1 MTDIFLSYASA
12 DRDRAQTLA
21 QALQRHGYKV
31 WWDRTIP
38 PGRVFDEV
46 IQEALQGARCVVVL
60 WSEQSVRS
68 NWVKTEAAEG
78 VAQNKLVPALLDPVP
93 PPIEFKRIQAAD
105 LSGWNGDD
113 DHSEYGKLI
122 AAIDERLSAPEASAA
137 VAMGSVSGAGRA
149 GSDGAAVDRA
159 ARGRGEPDRTG
170 SDRVPSADLPASK
183 PTGTPILAIM
193 SVLGV
198 LGIVGAFGVHWLQS
212 RSASQTAPATDVSSA
227 GNAAGRPGA
236 GSTQPVDRAPSA
248 APAASTP
255 AAAPA
260 TAAPNATTSAPADA
274 RINLLSAENGG
285 ELVTASNERWTNTI
299 DGKEDTYAWTDDG
312 QAVFSFRGGQAATFD
327 TFAVLIPNTADTNLK
342 DFELLWSNDPNG
354 GFKSIGKFSTQN
366 LRIMKNPYQEFSFE
380 PVRAK
385 YLKVRSLKNHTG
397 SVSSVAYEFRLYGRL
412 DQ

>member
-21 QALQRHGYKV
+21 LALERHGYKV

-46 IQEALQGARCVVVL
+46 IQEALQNARCVLVL

-78 VAQNKLVPALLDPVP
+78 VAQDKLVPALLDPVP

-105 LSGWNGDD
+105 LSAWSGDE
-113 DHSEYGKLI
+113 DHNEYRKLI
-122 AAIDERLSAPEASAA
+122 AAIDERLSSPRPSAA
-137 VAMGSVSGAGRA
+137 TTMAGVSGAVRTGSEEAAVNGAARSRGDPDRA
-149 GSDGAAVDRA
+149 GSD
-159 ARGRGEPDRTG
+159 
-170 SDRVPSADLPASK
+170 RVRSADFPASK

-198 LGIVGAFGVHWLQS
+198 LGLVGAVGVHWLQS
-212 RSASQTAPATDVSSA
+212 KSAPQTAPASNPSTA
-227 GNAAGRPGA
+227 GNAAEKPATASNTPADGA
-236 GSTQPVDRAPSA
+236 STA
-248 APAASTP
+248 APVASTP
-255 AAAPA
+255 VAAPA
-260 TAAPNATTSAPADA
+260 TATSTAAPSASANG
-274 RINLLSAENGG
+274 RINLLAVENGG
-285 ELVTASNERWTNTI
+285 ELVTASNERWMNTI
-299 DGKEDTYAWTDDG
+299 DGKEETYAWTDDG
-312 QAVFSFRGGQAATFD
+312 EAVFAFKGGQAATFD
-327 TFAVLIPNTADTNLK
+327 TFAVLVPNTADTNLK
-342 DFELLWSNDPNG
+342 DFELLWSNEPNG